1 ALNLYTPEPGTAEA
15 VAYDSGL
22 TRYLDV
28 AKPTVTKKKTFT
40 LYEFDEADG
49 PVCMRGEKFRSMT
62 RKAEDSNDLVIFLQG
77 GGACWDAFCLA
88 VINTPTKFPSKVNIL
103 DKNFEQNPVKDWNVS
118 YVPYCDGSLFI
129 GDNIVQDAKGKDRIY
144 AGLHNLSAAL
154 TATKKEFPS
163 PDRILF

>member
-1 ALNLYTPEPGTAEA
+1 MMLHRSKTIGTLVFLCAFFALWTGCAADDDDALNLYTPEPDTPEA

-88 VINTPTKFPSKVNIL
+88 VINTPTKFPSKVNI
-103 DKNFEQNPVKDWNVS
+103 
-118 YVPYCDGSLFI
+118 
-129 GDNIVQDAKGKDRIY
+129 
-144 AGLHNLSAAL
+144 
-154 TATKKEFPS
+154 
-163 PDRILF
+163 